1 MAKWLIVTRS
11 RSASVNILSDSTILS
26 SCTTLQPSAQP
37 QQAQR
42 DVLQEVILQG
52 REKAASCGT
61 GEPQVIGGPD
71 AVRARPGARRT
82 FEIWRCYSAPGCAC
96 PSAMRGWTP
105 GPTCQ
110 NRNWPLPASAE
121 EFTEV
126 YPLHSY
132 VSARS
137 FTSGVHVRQM
147 RTMYWPPAARA
158 RRSCRL
164 PLRLRAANIGRWQAA
179 PACWQ
184 HANAQRLCRTP
195 NGREV
200 CFRPPLR
207 RSRQVVTKKSKGC
220 LSREG
225 P

>member
-1 MAKWLIVTRS
+1 MCFRRSFCKVVNRQPPAARANRRWWADHMRCARGQVRDAPS
-11 RSASVNILSDSTILS
+11 RSEDA
-26 SCTTLQPSAQP
+26 TLHP
-37 QQAQR
+37 
-42 DVLQEVILQG
+42 
-52 REKAASCGT
+52 AAHALPRRADGHQNGPARTGT
-61 GEPQVIGGPD
+61 GHSRHLQMPIFG
-71 AVRARPGARRT
+71 
-82 FEIWRCYSAPGCAC
+82 S
-96 PSAMRGWTP
+96 
-105 GPTCQ
+105 
-110 NRNWPLPASAE
+110 PLSKG
-121 EFTEV
+121 V
-126 YPLHSY
+126 G
-132 VSARS
+132 
-137 FTSGVHVRQM
+137 SGVLKSGVQVCEM

-225 P
+225 A